1 MAYTLRL
8 LEFMRSYGMLLFS
21 WTTMISMLGI
31 PHFSIL
37 ASIAQVIVLLL
48 YTYFG
53 HRFAHT
59 ISQYTPINYI
69 NPHIFVHHNNIYN
82 LPRWLNLLQEAF
94 MNAFAFLIILV
105 IQYLCGIHIF
115 STSIV
120 VCAALLYV
128 FIHIADY
135 SFRGN
140 KEHTLHHQFHTCNF
154 APNFMDVLFETRCE
168 PPDTPYS
175 DGTNEIIHGIV
186 AVVITF
192 ICKITFGWT

>member
-1 MAYTLRL
+1 
-8 LEFMRSYGMLLFS
+8 MLLFS
-21 WTTMISMLGI
+21 WTLMISMLGI

-37 ASIAQVIVLLL
+37 SSIIQSIVLLF
-48 YTYFG
+48 YSYFG

-59 ISQYTPINYI
+59 ISQYAPFSYI
-69 NPHIFVHHNNIYN
+69 NPHIFIHHNNTYN
-82 LPRWLNLLQEAF
+82 LPRWLNLLQEAI
-94 MNAFAFLIILV
+94 MNASCFLIILV
-105 IQYLCGIHIF
+105 IQYLCGVHIF

-120 VCAALLYV
+120 VSAALLYV

-140 KEHTLHHQFHTCNF
+140 KEHKLHHQFQMCNF
-154 APNFMDVLFETRCE
+154 APNFMDILFETRCV
-168 PPDTPYS
+168 PSDTPYS
-175 DGTNEIIHGIV
+175 DGTNEIIHGIM